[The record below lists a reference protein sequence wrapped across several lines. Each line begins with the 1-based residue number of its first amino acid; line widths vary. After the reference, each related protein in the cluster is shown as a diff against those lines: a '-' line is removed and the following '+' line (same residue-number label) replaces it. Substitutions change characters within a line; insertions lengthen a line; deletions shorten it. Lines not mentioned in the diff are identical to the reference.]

1 MPTTKPR
8 ITITLTEHQHALLQT
23 LSGYQGE
30 SMSSIIVDLL
40 ETALPVLER
49 IAVIMKAAS
58 EAPQE
63 MLVGLRGSLE
73 RAEANV
79 LNQMQEH
86 MGQLDIFL
94 QEAGGGV
101 GGARALPAP
110 SPASAPSPTKKKP
123 PTSNRGVRITATS
136 PSSPMKTGVLQ
147 VSTECTCTHTK
158 HERMENKKCPVHFP
172 AKRRRHEV

>member
-23 LSGYQGE
+23 LAGYQKE

-40 ETALPVLER
+40 ETAVPVLER
-49 IAVIMKAAS
+49 IAVVMKAAS

-63 MLVGLRGSLE
+63 MLDGLRGSLE

-94 QEAGGGV
+94 AEASGGV

-110 SPASAPSPTKKKP
+110 SVASSPSPTTKRP
-123 PTSNRGVRITATS
+123 PTTNRGVRITATS
-136 PSSPMKTGVLQ
+136 PIPPMKRPVSPQKRSGV
-147 VSTECTCTHTK
+147 
-158 HERMENKKCPVHFP
+158 KK
-172 AKRRRHEV
+172 